1 MANNAASYF
10 PQDIFGDL
18 VKQADANLKKSNKFL
33 TNTTNA
39 FKDITKQLLNAGL
52 DTIDFIPEVCESLGE
67 ISKGVAVAEAYRNHM
82 HDINTNLKQA
92 DLKSYEGNDENKQQH
107 IELFDQAFQEMFNDD
122 EIIQQ
127 LKNKT
132 AIEHFDG
139 AELKEMVREFAEGNQ
154 FVNNYVNQHFL
165 RNLEDD
171 DSIQRVS
178 KKHNLNLFA
187 FFQIYLKTFVW
198 KNSVWK
204 TMVQGKFQ
212 TSARFL
218 KNRLK
223 CLWRS
228 SIILTLVFLKRR

>member
-18 VKQADANLKKSNKFL
+18 VKQADGNLKKSNKFL
-33 TNTTNA
+33 ANTTNA

-82 HDINTNLKQA
+82 RDINTNLKQA
-92 DLKSYEGNDENKQQH
+92 DLKSYEGNDENKQHH

-171 DSIQRVS
+171 DSIRKLS
-178 KKHNLNLFA
+178 KK
-187 FFQIYLKTFVW
+187 IT
-198 KNSVWK
+198 
-204 TMVQGKFQ
+204 
-212 TSARFL
+212 
-218 KNRLK
+218 
-223 CLWRS
+223 
-228 SIILTLVFLKRR
+228 